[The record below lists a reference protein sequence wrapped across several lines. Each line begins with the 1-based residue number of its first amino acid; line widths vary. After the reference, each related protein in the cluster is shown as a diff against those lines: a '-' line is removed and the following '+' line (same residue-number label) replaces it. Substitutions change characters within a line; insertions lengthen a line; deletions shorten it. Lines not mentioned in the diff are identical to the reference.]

1 MKELNLQSIS
11 QDDHNAGIHYVVHTC
26 RHQSVAVLGCVN
38 GVHTIHCTSTIIPVL
53 FIILITYTTVQTQ
66 QLSYRH
72 NSFLVL
78 DLSGKKIIN
87 HIHIEILTKSLKN
100 SDINQ
105 TKSETSVSTSQR
117 GGTYMQCHLQICHSE
132 TKPCSLPY
140 HHCLQSNIS
149 TM

>member
-26 RHQSVAVLGCVN
+26 RHQSVAVLGCIN

-66 QLSYRH
+66 QLSCAR
-72 NSFLVL
+72 LIR
-78 DLSGKKIIN
+78 KKIIN